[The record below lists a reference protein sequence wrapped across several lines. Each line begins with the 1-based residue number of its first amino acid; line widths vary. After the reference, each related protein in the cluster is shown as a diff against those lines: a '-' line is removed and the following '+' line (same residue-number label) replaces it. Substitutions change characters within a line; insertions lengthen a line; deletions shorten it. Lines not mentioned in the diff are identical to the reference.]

1 MVAHSS
7 STGTRFNGEKN
18 KSEFLKFAMNPM
30 TETGNESFQMGGFE
44 VGFWFASD
52 HVIFRERGV
61 SGGQMLKGKKIIAI
75 GERDGVPGPVIAE
88 CLEGAGYEVVFQAT
102 ECFV

>member
-1 MVAHSS
+1 MAKAKMRCSNID
-7 STGTRFNGEKN
+7 RFG
-18 KSEFLKFAMNPM
+18 KF
-30 TETGNESFQMGGFE
+30 E
-44 VGFWFASD
+44 FASN
-52 HVIFRERGV
+52 FGFLLEL
-61 SGGQMLKGKKIIAI
+61 GGQMLKGKKVIAI

>member
-1 MVAHSS
+1 MVL
-7 STGTRFNGEKN
+7 NG
-18 KSEFLKFAMNPM
+18 
-30 TETGNESFQMGGFE
+30 GG
-44 VGFWFASD
+44 
-52 HVIFRERGV
+52 
-61 SGGQMLKGKKIIAI
+61 MLKHKKIIAI